1 MILWQFWKWLTLT
14 VGLFLLQEF
23 ADYFERQLQTT
34 EDSEHD
40 RDLDTDAT
48 DTNVD
53 PFAEIIWIA

>member
-1 MILWQFWKWLTLT
+1 MAVLKLTHT

-23 ADYFERQLQTT
+23 ADYFERQLQTKNDKT

-40 RDLDTDAT
+40 RHLDIDPT